1 MSKNRELSESET
13 EATKR
18 LKKIWNEKKKD
29 LKLSQE
35 KLALECGWSGQ
46 SAFSQYY
53 HGRVP
58 LNTEA
63 VLKLAKVLK
72 VHPTEIMPEIAEFLP
87 TNPITAKIDKVQ
99 ETPYGLTPE
108 AIEFAK
114 AWQELPP
121 EQRSALKAF
130 VYATQKPNKKIA

>member
-1 MSKNRELSESET
+1 MAKKRELSPNEI
-13 EATKR
+13 EAAKR
-18 LKKIWNEKKKD
+18 LRKIWDAKKKE
-29 LKLSQE
+29 LNLSQE
-35 KLALECGWSGQ
+35 KIAFECNWSGQ

-63 VLKLAKVLK
+63 VLKLAKALQVE
-72 VHPTEIMPEIAEFLP
+72 PTEIMPEIASLLP
-87 TNPITAKIDKVQ
+87 KSQPTIGQIQ
-99 ETPYGLTPE
+99 ETTYGLTQE

-121 EQRSALKAF
+121 EEKDTLAAF
-130 VYATQKPNKKIA
+130 VYARQKSAKKVA